1 LKIPFTRPCF
11 GSAEIRAAAAALRAG
26 QTIGNGAIGAR
37 VEQRLCALSGAPH
50 AVLTPNATQAM
61 EVLLTALGIG
71 PGDEV
76 IVPSFAYV
84 SMANAVVQR
93 GARPVF
99 AEIDERHLNLDPEDV
114 ARKLTP
120 RTKVVMPV
128 HYAGIP
134 ADLDRL
140 VPLCKEAGVF
150 LFEDAAQ
157 AIGSTLHGRWLGTL
171 GDAGCWSFHE
181 TKNVSSGG
189 EGGVL
194 LLKEDAL
201 LRKVEISHEKG
212 TNRKAFLRGEVDK
225 YTWVDRGGSYVLSDL
240 LAAVLEVQLERLT
253 ELTQRRMDN
262 WVRYH
267 AALEP
272 LERRG
277 LLRRPYVPPGSQHNA
292 HIYYVVLADTGLQE
306 RLLSGLRAEG
316 IGATFHFQPLHAS
329 PFAVQYL
336 QSDPKALPKTL
347 HAASCILRLP
357 LFASLTANQADFI
370 AERCL
375 AILA

>member
-37 VEQRLCALSGAPH
+37 VEQRLCELSGSPH

-84 SMANAVVQR
+84 SMANTVVQR
-93 GARPVF
+93 GASPVF
-99 AEIDERHLNLDPEDV
+99 AEIDERHLNLDPDDV
-114 ARKLTP
+114 ARRLTP
-120 RTKVVMPV
+120 RTKMVMPV

-134 ADLDRL
+134 ADMDRL
-140 VPLCKEAGVF
+140 VPLCREAGVF

-157 AIGSTLHGRWLGTL
+157 AIGSSLHGRWLGTL

-189 EGGVL
+189 EGGAL
-194 LLKEDAL
+194 LLKDDTL
-201 LRKVEISHEKG
+201 LRKIEICHEKG

-240 LAAVLEVQLERLT
+240 LAAVLEVQLERLE

-262 WVRYH
+262 WQRYH

-272 LERRG
+272 LEQRG
-277 LLRRPYVPPGSQHNA
+277 LLRRPYVPSGAQHNA
-292 HIYYVVLADTGLQE
+292 HIFYVLLENPGLQE
-306 RLLSGLRAEG
+306 RLLTGLRSQG

-329 PFAVQYL
+329 PFAEGHL
-336 QSDPKALPKTL
+336 GCDPRSLPKTL
-347 HAASCILRLP
+347 RAANCIVRLP